1 MGLDPADH
9 AVKRE
14 LERVE
19 LYRTK
24 VDKADTSVT
33 ETKKPPGVK
42 LDVAAA
48 DRFIQHHTAGHLS
61 AEQKEALKEKKT
73 KKGGRARGSAAEEA
87 EAFLEGITPQP
98 AGSHKRKST
107 STGGGGKRSGKM
119 SKKIKK

>member
-1 MGLDPADH
+1 MDPADH

-33 ETKKPPGVK
+33 ETKPPGVK

-73 KKGGRARGSAAEEA
+73 KKGGSVGGARGSAADEA

-119 SKKIKK
+119 S